1 MAGFFGFFG
10 KKGKKEQAGD
20 AASAKKE
27 AKKEDKTYF
36 LDADQ
41 AKTYGNIDYMRTVKS
56 IRRTFPKTIGNS
68 REFERT
74 TQISAL
80 GTIKSDGAGFGTLNG
95 STDPAAPLQ
104 SFTRETNGSTSGSA
118 QTPTTGKSSEDT
130 SERRRKD
137 TSMDMFR
144 NMAKDIRKR

>member
-1 MAGFFGFFG
+1 MAGLFGFFG
-10 KKGKKEQAGD
+10 KKSKKDQTGD

-27 AKKEDKTYF
+27 AKKEVKTYF

-41 AKTYGNIDYMRTVKS
+41 AKTFGNIDYMRTVKS
-56 IRRTFPKTIGNS
+56 IRRTFPKTVGNG
-68 REFERT
+68 REYERT
-74 TQISAL
+74 VQISAL
-80 GTIKSDGAGFGTLNG
+80 GTIKYDGVGFGTMNG
-95 STDPAAPLQ
+95 SADPSTPPQ
-104 SFTRETNGSTSGSA
+104 SFTREANGFTSGSA
-118 QTPTTGKSSEDT
+118 QMPTTGKSVDDA